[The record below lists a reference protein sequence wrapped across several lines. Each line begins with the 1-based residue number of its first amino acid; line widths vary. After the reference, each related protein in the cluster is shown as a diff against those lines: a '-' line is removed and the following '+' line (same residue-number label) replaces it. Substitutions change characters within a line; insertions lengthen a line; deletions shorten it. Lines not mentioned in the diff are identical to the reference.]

1 MKEYKDKRKI
11 IKDFK
16 IIEELYDL
24 NINDAKLAPSHY
36 GGRNIIIYN
45 HNKVIRISKCSDRTY
60 EDYLAEAEYVHF
72 LSSNNAETIDVIQ
85 SSNDRYVEI
94 VNNAYI
100 MAFTFAIGDQIA
112 DHDYRYIEGR
122 PLSEY
127 FYNTGK
133 TLGAIHRLSKCYKPR
148 NKRFDFFDK
157 YNEDYFDSIIPIEF
171 ENLKI
176 TMFKIL
182 NELRCLTKDCNN
194 YGMVHFDFSDGNYNI
209 DYHTGKITVFDFDN
223 CRTFFYLFDLA
234 NLWTHGVGW
243 IAYVNDLRKRESFMK
258 EYFNT
263 IIKGYRSETKIS
275 DEELK
280 RLPLMIKAV
289 LIENIIDEFE
299 VQLRNNKNIVITN
312 EQRYRIKCLVQ
323 DIDYFGFFDEIYDP
337 NHPFEI

>member
-1 MKEYKDKRKI
+1 MKEYKGKTKI
-11 IKDFK
+11 IKDFNSVL
-16 IIEELYDL
+16 ELYDL
-24 NINDAKLAPSHY
+24 NINDAKVAPSHY

-45 HNKVIRISKCSDRTY
+45 QNKVIRISISLDRTY

-72 LSSNNAETIDVIQ
+72 LSSNNASTVDVIL
-85 SSNDRYVEI
+85 SSNNRYVEM

-100 MAFTFAIGDQIA
+100 MAFTYAIGDQIA
-112 DHDYRYIEGR
+112 DHNYRYIEGR

-133 TLGAIHRLSKCYKPR
+133 TLGAIHRLSKCYKPI

-157 YNEDYFDSIIPIEF
+157 YNEEYFDTIIPIEF

-176 TMFKIL
+176 SIFKIL
-182 NELRCLTKDCNN
+182 NELRLLTKDCAN
-194 YGMVHFDFSDGNYNI
+194 YGMIHFDFSDGNYNI

-223 CRTFFYLFDLA
+223 CRTFFYLYDLA

-243 IAYVNDLRKRESFMK
+243 IAYEKDSKKRESFMK

-275 DEELK
+275 DEELNG
-280 RLPLMIKAV
+280 LPLMIKAV
-289 LIENIIDEFE
+289 LIENLIDEFE
-299 VQLRNNKNIVITN
+299 VQLRNEGNISITD
-312 EQRYRIKCLVQ
+312 EQLYRIKCLEK
-323 DIDYFGFFDEIYDP
+323 DIDYIGFFDEMYDP